1 MNAESPLPAS
11 LHPWIER
18 IWVCERP
25 DQAPRALREH
35 SLPNGAMHLV
45 VRLDGPPLRLYADAD
60 DRIGRRHAAAT
71 VAGIRDG
78 YCIKDTSA
86 PAASVGAVLRPGA
99 ALALFGVSAA
109 ELAGLH
115 VALGDLCG
123 SAADLLVERLAATGD
138 PARRHRV
145 FEGFL
150 RERLRPLRGLDPQI
164 MQAASRLQRACGA
177 DDTIAAIA
185 AGGGRSHR
193 HFIAAFRDAVGLA
206 PKRYARVQR
215 FRRLLAVLSAT
226 PRPAW
231 AQLAIEHGYFD
242 QSHLIRDF
250 REFAGVSPREY
261 LAAPLAAPHHLPIG
275 PG

>member
-1 MNAESPLPAS
+1 MTAESFLPAS

-25 DQAPRALREH
+25 SQPSRALREH
-35 SLPNGAMHLV
+35 SLPNGATHLV
-45 VRLDGPPLRLYADAD
+45 VRLDGPPLRLYADAG

-71 VAGIRDG
+71 VAGIRAG

-109 ELAGLH
+109 ELAGQH
-115 VALGDLCG
+115 VSLGDLCG
-123 SAADLLVERLAATGD
+123 SAADALVERLAANGD
-138 PARRHRV
+138 PEQRRRV
-145 FEGFL
+145 FEEFL
-150 RERLRPLRGLDPQI
+150 CARLRPLRGLDPQI
-164 MQAASRLQRACGA
+164 VQAASRLQRACGA
-177 DDTIAAIA
+177 DEAIAAIA
-185 AGGGRSHR
+185 AGSGRSHR
-193 HFIAAFRDAVGLA
+193 HFIAGFRDAVGLA

-215 FRRLLAVLSAT
+215 FRRLLAALSAT

>member
-1 MNAESPLPAS
+1 MTAERPVPAS

-18 IWVCERP
+18 IWVQARP
-25 DQAPRALREH
+25 AEPARALREH
-35 SLPNGAMHLV
+35 SLPNGSMHLV

-71 VAGIRDG
+71 VAGIRAA

-109 ELAGLH
+109 ELAGQH

-123 SAADLLVERLAATGD
+123 DAAELLYERLAVTDD
-138 PARRHRV
+138 PHRRRQV
-145 FEGFL
+145 FERFL
-150 RERLRPLRGLDPQI
+150 HERLRPLRGLDPQI
-164 MQAASRLQRACGA
+164 AQAATRLERASGT

-185 AGGGRSHR
+185 EAGGHSHR
-193 HFIAAFRDAVGLA
+193 HFIAGFRDAVGLA

-215 FRRLLAVLSAT
+215 FRRLLAALSAT

-231 AQLAIEHGYFD
+231 AQLALEHGYFD
-242 QSHLIRDF
+242 QSHLIGEF

-261 LAAPLAAPHHLPIG
+261 LAAPLASPHHLPIG